1 MYMQRT
7 DHADTESLRRI
18 IVRQRAER
26 ALQRA
31 IDRGADEID
40 SVLEREFFRS
50 YRMQIP

>member
-1 MYMQRT
+1 MYMQST
-7 DHADTESLRRI
+7 QNDTESLRQI

-26 ALQRA
+26 SLQRA
-31 IDRGADEID
+31 IDRGAADIE